1 MLKWCELKCIT
12 LSMSDIL
19 GSLPLSSS
27 KEKMLKVGTKKG
39 NQWRKKTPKREK
51 RKQTNLTGQ
60 QLTLKLWHALFCSIN
75 LPIMVVFEGKKIS
88 WSILQEPDCR
98 VSDNFLIT
106 DKARQSISKVTGS
119 YIVSF

>member
-1 MLKWCELKCIT
+1 
-12 LSMSDIL
+12 MSDIL

-75 LPIMVVFEGKKIS
+75 LLYSFLGPFIKGKEL
-88 WSILQEPDCR
+88 LQE
-98 VSDNFLIT
+98 
-106 DKARQSISKVTGS
+106 
-119 YIVSF
+119 